1 MTDPET
7 VPDPEPRARAAMR
20 IDDLAH
26 ESGLTVD
33 TIRYYQREGLLP
45 PGEREGR
52 HRVYGPDH
60 LRRLTRI
67 KELQARRF
75 SIAAIRAFVS
85 GDERRLEGV
94 FADEGEGV
102 QYGYDE
108 LVERSGVDPDFATA
122 LRDAGVLRDPQ
133 TFGRVTYD
141 GDDLEMLRAM
151 AELHRVGIPAKVL
164 AELGRIYGEGVESMQ
179 RQVVDVF
186 SEGTGVDWEP
196 GEFDEFRVEAEQ
208 HGQTMLVSMR
218 RLVDYTH
225 HRTLQRLTLDR
236 VDPGVVTPDDPTSEL
251 PI

>member
-1 MTDPET
+1 MTE
-7 VPDPEPRARAAMR
+7 PDAAKSMR

-45 PGEREGR
+45 PGAREGR

-60 LRRLTRI
+60 LRRLGRI

-85 GDERRLEGV
+85 GDAGRLEGV

-102 QYGYDE
+102 QYGYPE
-108 LVERSGVDPDFATA
+108 LIERSGIDPEFAMA
-122 LRDAGVLRDPQ
+122 LHDAGVLPDPQ

-151 AELHRVGIPAKVL
+151 AELHEVGLPVKVL
-164 AELGRIYGEGVESMQ
+164 TALASIYAEGVEAIQ
-179 RQVVDVF
+179 RQVVDMF
-186 SEGTGVDWEP
+186 TDGQGIEWEP
-196 GEFDEFRVEAEQ
+196 GEFDEFRDVAS
-208 HGQTMLVSMR
+208 GQGDTMLVSMR

-225 HRTLQRLTLDR
+225 HRTIQRLTLDR
-236 VDPGVVTPDDPTSEL
+236 VDPGVVTPDDPTNEL
-251 PI
+251 PV

>member
-1 MTDPET
+1 MTEPE
-7 VPDPEPRARAAMR
+7 AAKSMR

-60 LRRLTRI
+60 LRRLGRI

-85 GDERRLEGV
+85 GDAGRLEGV

-102 QYGYDE
+102 QYGYPE
-108 LVERSGVDPDFATA
+108 LIERSGIDPDFATA
-122 LRDAGVLRDPQ
+122 LHDAGVLRDPQ
-133 TFGRVTYD
+133 EFGRVTYD

-151 AELHRVGIPAKVL
+151 AELHGVGLPVKVL
-164 AELGRIYGEGVESMQ
+164 TALARVYAEGVEAIQ
-179 RQVVDVF
+179 RQVVDMF
-186 SEGTGVDWEP
+186 TDGRGLDWEP
-196 GEFDEFRVEAEQ
+196 GEFDDFRAVAE
-208 HGQTMLVSMR
+208 GQGDTMLVSMR

-225 HRTLQRLTLDR
+225 HRTIQRLTLDR
-236 VDPGVVTPDDPTSEL
+236 VDPGVVTPDDPTDEL
-251 PI
+251 PM

>member
-1 MTDPET
+1 MTDPQ
-7 VPDPEPRARAAMR
+7 PDAAADPRLR

-33 TIRYYQREGLLP
+33 TLRYYQREGLLP

-85 GDERRLEGV
+85 GDEGRLEGV

-102 QYGYDE
+102 QYGYPE
-108 LVERSGVDPDFATA
+108 LVERSGIDPEFAAA
-122 LRDAGVLRDPQ
+122 LQEAGVLRDPQ

-141 GDDLEMLRAM
+141 GDDLDMLRAM
-151 AELHRVGIPAKVL
+151 AELLRVGLPPKVVIAL
-164 AELGRIYGEGVESMQ
+164 ARIYGEGVESIQ
-179 RQVVDVF
+179 RQVVDMF
-186 SEGTGVDWEP
+186 TDGRGIDWEP
-196 GEFDEFRVEAEQ
+196 GEFDEFRTVAS
-208 HGQTMLVSMR
+208 GQGDTMLVSMR

-225 HRTLQRLTLDR
+225 HRTIQRLTLDR
-236 VDPGVVTPDDPTSEL
+236 VDPGVFTPDDPTTEL
-251 PI
+251 SI

>member
-1 MTDPET
+1 MTDP
-7 VPDPEPRARAAMR
+7 AAAKGMR

-52 HRVYGPDH
+52 HRVYGADH

-67 KELQARRF
+67 RELQGRRF
-75 SIAAIRAFVS
+75 SIAAIRAFVC
-85 GDERRLEGV
+85 GDASLEGV

-102 QYGYDE
+102 QYGYPE
-108 LVERSGVDPDFATA
+108 LLERSGIDPELATA
-122 LRDAGVLRDPQ
+122 LQEAGVLRDPQ

-151 AELHRVGIPAKVL
+151 AELHRLGIPTKVL
-164 AELGRIYGEGVESMQ
+164 TALARIYGEGVEAIQ
-179 RQVVDVF
+179 LQVVDMF
-186 SEGTGVDWEP
+186 TEGRGIDWAP
-196 GEFDEFRVEAEQ
+196 GEFDAFRDAAS
-208 HGQTMLVSMR
+208 GQGDTMLVSMR
-218 RLVDYTH
+218 HLVDYTH
-225 HRTLQRLTLDR
+225 HRTIQRLTLDR
-236 VDPGVVTPDDPTSEL
+236 VDPGVVAADDPTNEI